1 MNNSTLL
8 NLNRNKLNYVELR
21 QVTLIDPSKK
31 DLKNITPDLYVSFG
45 MMADLGEHERTFS
58 PKDVVKIG
66 DVINRGYSFF
76 RNDDILLA
84 KMTPCFENGKGGI
97 AKNLVNGIGFGST
110 EFYVIRVTEKL
121 LPDFLY
127 YIISSNKFID
137 DGKLSLVGTTG
148 RRRLLKQFVESYKI
162 PLLPID
168 EQQRIVAL
176 FQSLDKCIVET
187 VNILERI
194 KQLRQNLTN
203 KLRRESPKFGNLI
216 DLSKT
221 TKTKIGNVSIEVSD
235 RVENPATAGFEKFV
249 GLDCF
254 ESGEFRIKKWNSP
267 DKLKSAMKLFIET
280 DVLFARRNAY
290 LKRASYAPM
299 EGICS
304 GDVIVIR
311 AKENKIKPKFLTLIL
326 NTSVF
331 WDYAIANAA
340 GSMSKRVKWRDLANY
355 SFDLPDIETQEK
367 ILIIFDQVESI
378 IDLYIQQLE
387 NLKTLKRKLLND
399 ILG

>member
-1 MNNSTLL
+1 MNKNIWINTKIIDIAEEVSERVENPSLSEFNKFVGLEYFDTGEFHITRYGSTEKLVSAMKL
-8 NLNRNKLNYVELR
+8 FKKGDILFARRNTYLKRAALADFDGICSGDAIVLREKENLIRGILVLAINTDRFWQFAIANAAG
-21 QVTLIDPSKK
+21 TMSKRVK
-31 DLKNITPDLYVSFG
+31 WRDLKN
-45 MMADLGEHERTFS
+45 
-58 PKDVVKIG
+58 
-66 DVINRGYSFF
+66 YSF
-76 RNDDILLA
+76 
-84 KMTPCFENGKGGI
+84 
-97 AKNLVNGIGFGST
+97 
-110 EFYVIRVTEKL
+110 L
-121 LPDFLY
+121 LP
-127 YIISSNKFID
+127 
-137 DGKLSLVGTTG
+137 
-148 RRRLLKQFVESYKI
+148 
-162 PLLPID
+162 PLD

-267 DKLKSAMKLFIET
+267 DKLKSAMKLFIEN

-355 SFDLPDIETQEK
+355 SFDLPDIATQEK